1 MKKAFTLIELVV
13 AILIFGAGLLVL
25 LTVLNKN
32 IILAKKV
39 QLQTQA
45 TFLAKEGIELVYN
58 LRDSNTIKYYP
69 WNYLSGTMDDI
80 KNNTYEKFEVWP
92 RYIPYLQ
99 ITGYK
104 VNLKKISDIKKA
116 RLFKRQKTYSNQA
129 GETVYSGFFYNYFT
143 WEKTPFYRYV
153 TFTWVYFKPDW
164 LINSDQLLKLNSK
177 VFYSLWSLTGEV
189 VLSSFIG
196 NRR

>member
-1 MKKAFTLIELVV
+1 VV

-69 WNYLSGTMDDI
+69 WNYLSGTMDEI
-80 KNNTYEKFEVWP
+80 KNNTY
-92 RYIPYLQ
+92 
-99 ITGYK
+99 
-104 VNLKKISDIKKA
+104 KKI
-116 RLFKRQKTYSNQA
+116 
-129 GETVYSGFFYNYFT
+129 
-143 WEKTPFYRYV
+143 
-153 TFTWVYFKPDW
+153 
-164 LINSDQLLKLNSK
+164 
-177 VFYSLWSLTGEV
+177 EV
-189 VLSSFIG
+189 
-196 NRR
+196 

>member
-1 MKKAFTLIELVV
+1 
-13 AILIFGAGLLVL
+13 
-25 LTVLNKN
+25 
-32 IILAKKV
+32 
-39 QLQTQA
+39 
-45 TFLAKEGIELVYN
+45 
-58 LRDSNTIKYYP
+58 
-69 WNYLSGTMDDI
+69 MDDI